1 MYVKPKL
8 KILSGKTPVEGFE
21 KIPAWVCTNLVNF
34 GNCNVHE
41 DTFNEFGGKEAL
53 ERWGAKVRIKDI
65 GRNKI
70 IEVIK

>member
-1 MYVKPKL
+1 MDKVRL
-8 KILSGKTPVEGFE
+8 RVNGSRAEVEAFE
-21 KIPAWVCTNLVNF
+21 KIPQWVCANLVQY

-41 DTFNEFGGKEAL
+41 ETFRDFGGVEAL
-53 ERWGAKVRIKDI
+53 ERWGAKVRIKNI